1 MASLEAAIRVVLMGV
16 GATVIMDLW
25 LMLMRALGVPTLNF
39 ALVGRWVGH
48 LCHGRFSHTSIGQA
62 RPVRREAELG
72 WIVHYATGIAFAVL
86 LVGAQGLAWLQAP
99 TPAPAIIVGAATVVV
114 PLFLIQPAMGAGFA
128 SSRTPEPGRNCLR
141 SAMTH
146 TVFGLGLY
154 LSAMLIAFVSGPA

>member
-1 MASLEAAIRVVLMGV
+1 MALLEAAIRVVLMGI

-48 LCHGRFSHTSIGQA
+48 LCHGRFSHTRIGQA
-62 RPVRREAELG
+62 RPVHREAALG

-86 LVGAQGLAWLQAP
+86 LACIQGLAWLQAP

-128 SSRTPEPGRNCLR
+128 SPEPRR
-141 SAMTH
+141 
-146 TVFGLGLY
+146 
-154 LSAMLIAFVSGPA
+154 PAGTACAA

>member
-1 MASLEAAIRVVLMGV
+1 MALLEAATRVVLMGI

-25 LMLMRALGVPTLNF
+25 LMFMRALGVPTLNF

-48 LCHGRFSHTSIGQA
+48 LCHGRFSHTRIGQA
-62 RPVRREAELG
+62 RPVRREVELG
-72 WIVHYATGIAFAVL
+72 WIVHYATGIVFAVL
-86 LVGAQGLAWLQAP
+86 LACIQGLAWLQAP

-128 SSRTPEPGRNCLR
+128 SSRTPAPGRNCLR
-141 SAMTH
+141 SVMPH

-154 LSAMLIAFVSGPA
+154 LSAVLIAFVS